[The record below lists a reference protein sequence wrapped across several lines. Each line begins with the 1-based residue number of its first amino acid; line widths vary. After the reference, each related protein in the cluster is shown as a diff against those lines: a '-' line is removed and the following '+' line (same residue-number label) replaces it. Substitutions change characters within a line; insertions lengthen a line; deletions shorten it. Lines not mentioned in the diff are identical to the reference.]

1 MSYKSVL
8 RAILMK
14 TDYEK
19 PIDTIDD
26 VLQSDRPFMFADDTS
41 MKGYVE
47 NDPREK
53 VQALAKRSIR
63 YQIGTQVTIRKIA
76 VQ

>member
-1 MSYKSVL
+1 
-8 RAILMK
+8 MK

-26 VLQSDRPFMFADDTS
+26 VLQSDRIFMFADDTS
-41 MKGYVE
+41 MKDYVE

-53 VQALAKRSIR
+53 VQTLAKRSKR
-63 YQIGTQVTIRKIA
+63 YQVGTQVGMRKIA
-76 VQ
+76 IE